1 MKKIIIVSQA
11 MEIGG
16 AEKALLGL
24 LENIDKEKYQVNLF
38 LMRHSGELLKYIPNN
53 VKLLPEISEYAML
66 GIPIKETLKRSVS
79 VFFRRIY
86 GRLKAAV
93 YCRLHK
99 IQSPEGIED
108 LYSHKYTIGA
118 MPQISKTEYDLAI
131 SFLAPHYIVEKK
143 VRAKKKI
150 GWIHTDYET
159 LEIDTKSEF
168 QMWNRLDHIV
178 SISEKVTAS
187 FLKSF
192 PSLENK
198 IVLIQ
203 NIIPVKYM
211 ESLVEEGSVEKEMP
225 DDGSIKLLSVG
236 RFCTAKNFDNV
247 PEICKLI
254 IEQGN
259 RITWYLI
266 GYGPDEDLIKRKITE
281 FGMEQHVII
290 LGKKQNPYPYFKRCD
305 LYVQPSRF
313 EGKCVSVI
321 EAQMLHKPVVITD
334 YATSGSQLEDG
345 VDGVIVPMDNE
356 GCANGIADIIQSQE
370 LQQRLSDNSKQRDY
384 TNATEIQKIY
394 KLME

>member
-24 LENIDKEKYQVNLF
+24 LENIDKKKYQVDLF

-53 VKLLPEISEYAML
+53 VRLLPEIEEYAKL
-66 GIPIKETLKRSVS
+66 GIPIKDSMKRSIPIFCGRV
-79 VFFRRIY
+79 Y
-86 GRLKAAV
+86 GRLRTAV

-99 IQSPEGIED
+99 KQKAEGIED

-118 MPQISKTEYDLAI
+118 MPEISITEYDLAI
-131 SFLAPHYIVEKK
+131 SFLAPHYAVEKK

-159 LEIDTKSEF
+159 LEIDHRSEL
-168 QMWNRLDHIV
+168 QMWSRLDNIV
-178 SISEKVTAS
+178 SISEQVTAS

-211 ESLVEEGSVEKEMP
+211 ESLVEDVDVEQEMP

-247 PEICKLI
+247 PEICKLLI
-254 IEQGN
+254 QKGN
-259 RITWYLI
+259 RITWYLV

-334 YATSGSQLEDG
+334 YATSGSQLEKG
-345 VDGVIVPMDNE
+345 VDGVIVPMDNVE
-356 GCANGIADIIQSQE
+356 CANGINDMIHDVALQKRIVDNTFKKDYANRSEVDI
-370 LQQRLSDNSKQRDY
+370 LYNLV
-384 TNATEIQKIY
+384 
-394 KLME
+394 

>member
-1 MKKIIIVSQA
+1 

-24 LENIDKEKYQVNLF
+24 LENIDTEKYQVDLF

-66 GIPIKETLKRSVS
+66 GIPIKDTLKRSVS

-159 LEIDTKSEF
+159 LEIDTRSEF
-168 QMWNRLDHIV
+168 HMWNRLDNIV

-192 PSLENK
+192 PSLEKK

-211 ESLVEEGSVEKEMP
+211 ESLVEEVSVEQEMP
-225 DDGSIKLLSVG
+225 DDGTVKLLSVG

-247 PEICKLI
+247 PEICKHLLDA
-254 IEQGN
+254 GN
-259 RITWYLI
+259 KVKWYLI
-266 GYGPDEDLIKRKITE
+266 GYGADESLIRKKIIE
-281 FGMEQHVII
+281 FGMEDHVII
-290 LGKKQNPYPYFKRCD
+290 LGKKENPYPYFKKCD
-305 LYVQPSRF
+305 IYVQPSRF

-321 EAQMLHKPVVITD
+321 EAQMLHKPVVITR
-334 YATSGSQLEDG
+334 YATSASQLEEN
-345 VDGVIVPMDNE
+345 VDGVIVPLNNLD
-356 GCANGIADIIQSQE
+356 CATGIAGVMSESKKMMQ
-370 LQQRLSDNSKQRDY
+370 LSTNCAMKDYSNSE
-384 TNATEIQKIY
+384 EIN
-394 KLME
+394 KLYSLIE